1 MDVIWQSSVSSLTK
15 ELHGVNKIIAAY
27 LCYVVLKQVDCTK
40 PNILSHTDS
49 ALTLK
54 ITLLSYL
61 VTLVV
66 LKQVDCTKPHL
77 LCHTNITALCYL
89 VTLAVLKQV
98 YCTKPDLLSHTNITA
113 LCYLVTLAVLKQFDC
128 TKPDLLS
135 HTNITAPCY
144 LVTLVSS
151 AKTSWLRLASI
162 TDFHSDALPC
172 PIHSVKFFS
181 IICCRLF
188 YGETTPPIP

>member
-1 MDVIWQSSVSSLTK
+1 M
-15 ELHGVNKIIAAY
+15 EH
-27 LCYVVLKQVDCTK
+27 LK
-40 PNILSHTDS
+40 
-49 ALTLK
+49 LK
-54 ITLLSYL
+54 ITVLS
-61 VTLVV
+61 
-66 LKQVDCTKPHL
+66 
-77 LCHTNITALCYL
+77 YL

-151 AKTSWLRLASI
+151 AKTS
-162 TDFHSDALPC
+162 
-172 PIHSVKFFS
+172 
-181 IICCRLF
+181 
-188 YGETTPPIP
+188 

>member
-27 LCYVVLKQVDCTK
+27 LCYIVLKQVDCTK

-49 ALTLK
+49 ALALE
-54 ITLLSYL
+54 ITLISYL
-61 VTLVV
+61 MTLAV

-113 LCYLVTLAVLKQFDC
+113 LCYLVTL
-128 TKPDLLS
+128 
-135 HTNITAPCY
+135 
-144 LVTLVSS
+144 VSS